1 MANLFYCKKCKR
13 VIHSETQCDFCG
25 HSEVSKL
32 MQGTSVNII
41 GTKEKGK
48 VFKIC
53 DETVKVIIID
63 VAKNK
68 LLKEY
73 KASQLK
79 KIV

>member
-13 VIHSETQCDFCG
+13 VIASEIQCDYCG

-48 VFKIC
+48 VFKIS
-53 DETVKVIIID
+53 DENVKVIIMD
-63 VAKNK
+63 LAKNK
-68 LLKEY
+68 LVKEY
-73 KASQLK
+73 KAGQLK

>member
-1 MANLFYCKKCKR
+1 MVNLFYCKKCKR
-13 VIHSETQCDFCG
+13 VIKSGTQCDYCG
-25 HSEVSKL
+25 NSEVNKL

-48 VFKIC
+48 IYKI
-53 DETVKVIIID
+53 DNEIVKVIIID

-68 LLKEY
+68 IVKEY
-73 KASQLK
+73 KAQQLK